1 MCPEPER
8 DQIFISSGGAAPEGH
23 GIRLLALLAVRDEM
37 RFLPGFLANVAPQV
51 DGIIALDDGS
61 SDGSAAALESHPDV
75 MELLRVP
82 VDRPR
87 WDEVAN
93 HRALIS
99 AALRHDADWVICLD
113 ADHRLE
119 RAFRPRCESV
129 IERGGTLGIDA
140 YALPLRELWDS
151 PHRYRVDGVWGR
163 KLRAR
168 LFRVR
173 EDHEFDARPYHSVKT
188 PLQVWHN
195 GKLPIADLE
204 VYHLRMIRR
213 EDRMARRRR
222 YEVADPEARF
232 QPGIGYAYLT
242 DERGLQLKEIPR
254 DRDYV
259 D

>member
-1 MCPEPER
+1 V
-8 DQIFISSGGAAPEGH
+8 G
-23 GIRLLALLAVRDEM
+23 
-37 RFLPGFLANVAPQV
+37 
-51 DGIIALDDGS
+51 
-61 SDGSAAALESHPDV
+61 
-75 MELLRVP
+75 
-82 VDRPR
+82 
-87 WDEVAN
+87 N

-99 AALRHDADWVICLD
+99 TALRHSAEWVICLD
-113 ADHRLE
+113 ADHRVE
-119 RAFRPRCESV
+119 RDFRARCETV
-129 IERGGTLGIDA
+129 IDRGHPLGIEA

-151 PHRYRVDGVWGR
+151 PRRYRVDGVWGS

-173 EDHEFDARPYHSVKT
+173 EDHRFDTRPYHGVKA
-188 PLQVWHN
+188 PLQAWRN

-222 YEVADPEARF
+222 YEAADPEERF

-242 DERGLQLKEIPR
+242 DESGLRLEEVPR

-259 D
+259 E